1 MKNIPKTLF
10 LKQKLSSFLEMCL
23 KHLHEMVCAWLMQSV
38 LYGYFTSLLAF
49 SVSAREM
56 VMLSIRSFQIMIMDT
71 VKVMN
76 DKYFKEKVK
85 ISKNVSQLVNLEKFM
100 AIRDFLL
107 ANYTWTIVE
116 KERKVFE
123 AQKFIEHTEEEGT
136 KSLHDKDEVE
146 DAIQKEPSLVD
157 NKPEKKDNNMLERL
171 NKLLILTLICLF
183 IFLALVM

>member
-1 MKNIPKTLF
+1 M
-10 LKQKLSSFLEMCL
+10 
-23 KHLHEMVCAWLMQSV
+23 
-38 LYGYFTSLLAF
+38 G
-49 SVSAREM
+49 
-56 VMLSIRSFQIMIMDT
+56 IMDT

-146 DAIQKEPSLVD
+146 DAIQKEPSLVE
-157 NKPEKKDNNMLERL
+157 NQPEKKDNMLQGL

-183 IFLALVM
+183 I